1 MHVVKMIELKDTLQ
15 KPKEYGVEATAHRV
29 KNFVGRCLLLE
40 GKS

>member
-15 KPKEYGVEATAHRV
+15 KEYGVEATAHRV